1 MEAASIPALR
11 KLEPGSSPPLGLFL
25 AGNLWD
31 SHAEESRPQGH
42 ALPGSTQE
50 STPFQALSP
59 QAFHS
64 QAQED
69 FGTSMRM
76 TSPRHLPHRC
86 GLRPQQQV
94 NAVYEH
100 RQSTAGGQDHH
111 VVRGQVRLSR
121 YRNCLG
127 LGFGAQWAPPFGHAS
142 VETTELGAKDTIRQ
156 MQSLPIPET
165 IFSYKIFTT
174 TFFLNVDCSK
184 SHSSRLPCSLE
195 L

>member
-31 SHAEESRPQGH
+31 SRAEESRPQGH

-94 NAVYEH
+94 NVVYEH

-121 YRNCLG
+121 YRNCLE
-127 LGFGAQWAPPFGHAS
+127 LGFGAQWAPPFGHAWQGQILRL
-142 VETTELGAKDTIRQ
+142 VVPTRPQRRRWARGADCPSSQCHCRPGSRRGRT
-156 MQSLPIPET
+156 QSCR
-165 IFSYKIFTT
+165 S
-174 TFFLNVDCSK
+174 DRSA
-184 SHSSRLPCSLE
+184 
-195 L
+195 